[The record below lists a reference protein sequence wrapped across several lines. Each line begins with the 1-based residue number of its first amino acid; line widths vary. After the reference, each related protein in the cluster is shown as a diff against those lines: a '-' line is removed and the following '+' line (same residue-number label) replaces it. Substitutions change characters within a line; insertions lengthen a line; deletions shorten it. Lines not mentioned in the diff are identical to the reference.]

1 MNYRG
6 PLHSLDGRVSP
17 DPCEDPP
24 VLRFPEVA
32 PAIAAALVFPFLF
45 LGMGVEDG
53 RADTPLERFRIADEP
68 RVSERV
74 IEQGEWA
81 SELVF
86 ALGLSDALPEDH
98 GPEDLFSLLCP
109 EQIERSTQ
117 SGGHRVPTGAPFTVG
132 VDAPSI
138 RQLGDSVRVVVSVP
152 ATAIYALSVSG
163 FGPQRWA
170 VDQRTIGHLDPSS
183 LGVAQADAI
192 VPLRAGPHEL
202 TAYLGHDARVEHVEL
217 SAYRTLCISPAGGW
231 RANRQLSFA
240 ASARTLV
247 AALGLERWLPID
259 DDAPTPIEGEGFQS
273 ASAYGGRTD
282 RGAADSASG
291 GAWAAAV
298 DSPAEFTYR
307 ARIERPGVFSLLAR
321 IDAAGDAI
329 WSIDGRYR
337 VKIRA
342 SEGVAGFDW
351 KHVMTLHLDS
361 GEHLIRALLPR
372 GAGIDT
378 MQLIR
383 RRAEDA
389 DYISVLEDAGFRSGV
404 PDQPVT
410 HTDAYRNLSNPVF
423 AEISSHFLTRLSGD
437 FQRAPWWV
445 RKAEVDRFSAGRE
458 VRRT

>member
-1 MNYRG
+1 
-6 PLHSLDGRVSP
+6 
-17 DPCEDPP
+17 
-24 VLRFPEVA
+24 
-32 PAIAAALVFPFLF
+32 
-45 LGMGVEDG
+45 
-53 RADTPLERFRIADEP
+53 
-68 RVSERV
+68 
-74 IEQGEWA
+74 
-81 SELVF
+81 
-86 ALGLSDALPEDH
+86 
-98 GPEDLFSLLCP
+98 
-109 EQIERSTQ
+109 
-117 SGGHRVPTGAPFTVG
+117 
-132 VDAPSI
+132 
-138 RQLGDSVRVVVSVP
+138 
-152 ATAIYALSVSG
+152 
-163 FGPQRWA
+163 
-170 VDQRTIGHLDPSS
+170 
-183 LGVAQADAI
+183 
-192 VPLRAGPHEL
+192 
-202 TAYLGHDARVEHVEL
+202 
-217 SAYRTLCISPAGGW
+217 
-231 RANRQLSFA
+231 
-240 ASARTLV
+240 
-247 AALGLERWLPID
+247 
-259 DDAPTPIEGEGFQS
+259 
-273 ASAYGGRTD
+273 
-282 RGAADSASG
+282 
-291 GAWAAAV
+291 V

-458 VRRT
+458 VRRK

>member
-1 MNYRG
+1 MDSQG
-6 PLHSLDGRVSP
+6 PLHSLFGRVSP
-17 DPCEDPP
+17 DPREDSS
-24 VLRFPEVA
+24 VHRFPEIV

-53 RADTPLERFRIADEP
+53 RADTTLERFRIADEP

-86 ALGLSDALPEDH
+86 ALGLSGALPEDH
-98 GPEDLFSLLCP
+98 RPEDLFGLLCP
-109 EQIERSTQ
+109 EQIERTTQ
-117 SGGHRVPTGAPFTVG
+117 SGGHRAPTGAPFTVA
-132 VDAPSI
+132 VAAPAI
-138 RQLGDSVRVVVSVP
+138 RQLGDSVRVVVSLP

-170 VDQRTIGHLDPSS
+170 VDQRTIGHLDPSA
-183 LGVAQADAI
+183 LGVDQADTI
-192 VPLRAGPHEL
+192 IPLRAGPHEL
-202 TAYLGHDARVEHVEL
+202 TAYLGHDARVEQVEL
-217 SAYRTLCISPAGGW
+217 SAYRPLCISPAGGW
-231 RANRQLSFA
+231 RANRLLSFA

-247 AALGLERWLPID
+247 AALGLERMLPID
-259 DDAPTPIEGEGFQS
+259 DDAPISLEGESYQS

-282 RGAADSASG
+282 RGVADSASD

-321 IDAAGDAI
+321 THGAGAEI

-337 VKIRA
+337 VKVRPTK
-342 SEGVAGFDW
+342 GVKGFDW
-351 KHVMTLHLDS
+351 THVTTLHLDS

-378 MQLIR
+378 MRLIR
-383 RRAEDA
+383 RRGEDA

-410 HTDAYRNLSNPVF
+410 HTDAYRNLSNPIF
-423 AEISSHFLTRLSGD
+423 AEVSSHFRARLSGN

-445 RKAEVDRFSAGRE
+445 RKAEVERASDANP
-458 VRRT
+458 VRRK